1 MNKITIN
8 YAITNYHKETFY
20 VSDELYEEV
29 MGYLKEQYDEEEHQ
43 YYESF
48 EEFVDDV
55 IAEVIESMGIELTAS
70 DETVIDSDGT
80 DITKVEFA

>member
-8 YAITNYHKETFY
+8 YEITNYHKETFY

-29 MGYLKEQYDEEEHQ
+29 MNDLKEQYDEEEHQ

-55 IAEVIESMGIELTAS
+55 IGEVLESMGIELTAS
-70 DETVIDSDGT
+70 EDTVIDSDGT
-80 DITKVEFA
+80 DIIKVEFA

>member
-8 YAITNYHKETFY
+8 YSITNYHKETFY

-29 MGYLKEQYDEEEHQ
+29 MNDLKEQYDEEEHQ

-55 IAEVIESMGIELTAS
+55 IAEVLESMGVELTAS
-70 DETVIDSDGT
+70 EDTVIDSDGT
-80 DITKVEFA
+80 DIIGVEFA